1 MHREIIAIIVLQ
13 PITYLGKFIAIFDTG
28 LPSVEFLTIDGEKY
42 LFTVPWNAI
51 SPIIIT
57 IYIGIKSQLSQKEI
71 SYRCCY
77 TTIVVTHLITT
88 LIWQQ
93 LGNLLQLIHDKTENL
108 ATLALHNFILRLF
121 IGCYD
126 GHSAIHIHNVVVEKC
141 SQSSHLSFVGH
152 SLLLR

>member
-1 MHREIIAIIVLQ
+1 MSEVVHRKKRLSSFKLIVL
-13 PITYLGKFIAIFDTG
+13 GFAAVIFFG
-28 LPSVEFLTIDGEKY
+28 ALLLMLP
-42 LFTVPWNAI
+42 
-51 SPIIIT
+51 
-57 IYIGIKSQLSQKEI
+57 
-71 SYRCCY
+71 CCY

-126 GHSAIHIHNVVVEKC
+126 GHTN
-141 SQSSHLSFVGH
+141 LG
-152 SLLLR
+152 

>member
-57 IYIGIKSQLSQKEI
+57 IYLGIKSQLSQKEI
-71 SYRCCY
+71 SYR
-77 TTIVVTHLITT
+77 
-88 LIWQQ
+88 
-93 LGNLLQLIHDKTENL
+93 
-108 ATLALHNFILRLF
+108 
-121 IGCYD
+121 
-126 GHSAIHIHNVVVEKC
+126 VVVI
-141 SQSSHLSFVGH
+141 
-152 SLLLR
+152 RP

>member
-57 IYIGIKSQLSQKEI
+57 IYLGIKSQLSQRK
-71 SYRCCY
+71 
-77 TTIVVTHLITT
+77 
-88 LIWQQ
+88 
-93 LGNLLQLIHDKTENL
+93 L
-108 ATLALHNFILRLF
+108 AT
-121 IGCYD
+121 G
-126 GHSAIHIHNVVVEKC
+126 VVI
-141 SQSSHLSFVGH
+141 
-152 SLLLR
+152 RP

>member
-57 IYIGIKSQLSQKEI
+57 I
-71 SYRCCY
+71 
-77 TTIVVTHLITT
+77 
-88 LIWQQ
+88 
-93 LGNLLQLIHDKTENL
+93 LGNTSTRLLCYRTNL
-108 ATLALHNFILRLF
+108 CISSISIAITYLR
-121 IGCYD
+121 
-126 GHSAIHIHNVVVEKC
+126 SREWPTK
-141 SQSSHLSFVGH
+141 
-152 SLLLR
+152 LRCEL